1 MNQNYDIQE
10 IEAFLAEFVK
20 TTGASQNVFEG
31 QRPSNSVTLPS
42 FIVVSVPT
50 SVSDLAAY
58 GSCTS
63 RIEMFVQN
71 DKQGLKKGK
80 VFSSMYRKL
89 AQSFPITH
97 DKYLFD
103 THPTIIQLGNDDDG
117 YFVQAI
123 NINTLI
129 KAV

>member
-1 MNQNYDIQE
+1 MNLNYDIQE
-10 IEAFLAEFVK
+10 IEKTLAAFVK
-20 TTGASQNVFEG
+20 DAGVSQNVFEG
-31 QRPSNSVTLPS
+31 QRPSNSMSLPS
-42 FIVVSVPT
+42 FVVVSVPT

-63 RIEMFVQN
+63 RIELFVQN
-71 DKQGLKKGK
+71 DKEGLKKGK
-80 VFSSMYRKL
+80 VFSSMYRKM
-89 AQSFPITH
+89 AQSFPIKH
-97 DKYLFD
+97 NKYLFD

>member
-1 MNQNYDIQE
+1 MNLNYDIQE
-10 IEAFLAEFVK
+10 IEAALAAFVLDA
-20 TTGASQNVFEG
+20 GVSSNVFQG
-31 QRPSNSVTLPS
+31 QRPSNKMSVAS

-50 SVSDLAAY
+50 QITDLSAY
-58 GSCTS
+58 GSCIG

-71 DKQGLKKGK
+71 DERGLKKGK

-89 AQSFPITH
+89 VNAFPINH

-103 THPTIIQLGNDDDG
+103 IHPSIIQLGNDKDG
-117 YFVQAI
+117 YHVQAI

-129 KAV
+129 KAI